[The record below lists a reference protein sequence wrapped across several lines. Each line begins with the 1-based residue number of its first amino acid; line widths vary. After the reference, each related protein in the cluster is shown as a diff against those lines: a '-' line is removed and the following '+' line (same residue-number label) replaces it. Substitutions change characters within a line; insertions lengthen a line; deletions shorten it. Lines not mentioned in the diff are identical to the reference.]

1 MEQISNKCNVFN
13 VNYVT
18 NVNMFKF
25 KTWTC
30 LSCVLA
36 MYANKIATCVLFWS
50 PGVDVFYSS
59 TLSDEIFFLLALN
72 YGKNYFTIIV
82 FVVYKLS

>member
-1 MEQISNKCNVFN
+1 MEQISNKCNVLN

-59 TLSDEIFFLLALN
+59 TLSVEFFFFTRIELGKKLFHN
-72 YGKNYFTIIV
+72 YCLCCI
-82 FVVYKLS
+82 